1 MVKINN
7 PTKQTVFAMCDRN
20 GSFEELMLLK
30 NSQIIEDRELS
41 EEDEEDGIGE
51 WGLNYIKYKNRYG
64 EEDEG
69 PYLEKIEI

>member
-1 MVKINN
+1 MKSANGTFELET
-7 PTKQTVFAMCDRN
+7 PRDRN